1 MADNAGMRPITCLA
15 LLLAATTARAQSPN
29 VSDWGHYGGD
39 SFAQRYS
46 PLREINREN
55 VARLEVAWT
64 YRTGELGEGFARA
77 DKLAFEATPVLAFG
91 NLYLSTPTSIVIALD
106 PANGKE
112 RWRHDP
118 RVPRQR
124 HYAEATSRGVTV
136 WEDPDAAR
144 KGACRRRVFL
154 GTLDARLL
162 ALDAGTG
169 QPCSDFGSGGSVSL
183 GVDARLTTP
192 GEYLVTSPPAT
203 FEDIVI
209 VGAAIGD
216 NRAVE
221 LERGIVRGFDARTGA
236 LRWKFDPIPDGPD
249 HPAAGQWQPG
259 QAQRTGG
266 ANAWAPITVDPGRG
280 LAFIPTGSAS
290 PDFYGGER
298 LGTNAMA
305 NSLVALDARTGAV
318 RWFRQLIHHDLW
330 DYDLAAQPTLVE
342 IENGDR
348 SVAAVVQA
356 TKSGLLFVLDRE
368 TGAPVYGITELAHS
382 GIRNWS
388 AYAALIAGV
397 LLLVVFLRRQRRL
410 PIPLLDIQ
418 LFSDTRFTAAI
429 VAELVIVFANI
440 GALFFLP
447 IFFRQ
452 VGDFSALQSGAALLP
467 ESLAGLVTAA
477 LTARLIRI
485 WNHRR
490 TLIVG
495 LAAGAAAMLLLGLTI
510 PVSYVAMV
518 FPLVLLGFSFGL
530 VVTTASDLVLT
541 SASADRVGAATGIS
555 ETAFELGNALAIAL
569 TGSAVSVL
577 YLIFRGVPAD
587 FSSAMDSHAFTS
599 SLAANCALGG
609 VFLGLVTVVV
619 AWTLRRRQGTGCESI
634 EIS

>member
-1 MADNAGMRPITCLA
+1 MTKRQVTALLVLCLAVFMVAVDGTVISVAVPAITEQLHPGYNQILWIGDVYSFVLAGLLITMGNVGDRIGRKRLLLISSVAFGIASAAAAFAPTAGLLIVARVVQGLAGAGLMPSTLA
-15 LLLAATTARAQSPN
+15 LL
-29 VSDWGHYGGD
+29 
-39 SFAQRYS
+39 
-46 PLREINREN
+46 
-55 VARLEVAWT
+55 
-64 YRTGELGEGFARA
+64 RTVFT
-77 DKLAFEATPVLAFG
+77 D
-91 NLYLSTPTSIVIALD
+91 D
-106 PANGKE
+106 
-112 RWRHDP
+112 
-118 RVPRQR
+118 RQR
-124 HYAEATSRGVTV
+124 TRAVGIWSASGAGGAALGPTVAGV
-136 WEDPDAAR
+136 
-144 KGACRRRVFL
+144 
-154 GTLDARLL
+154 LL
-162 ALDAGTG
+162 EH
-169 QPCSDFGSGGSVSL
+169 FYWGSVL
-183 GVDARLTTP
+183 
-192 GEYLVTSPPAT
+192 LVNLPVVAL
-203 FEDIVI
+203 I
-209 VGAAIGD
+209 VGAGAW
-216 NRAVE
+216 ALPE
-221 LERGIVRGFDARTGA
+221 ARSETKHP
-236 LRWKFDPIPDGPD
+236 LDPI
-249 HPAAGQWQPG
+249 
-259 QAQRTGG
+259 
-266 ANAWAPITVDPGRG
+266 
-280 LAFIPTGSAS
+280 
-290 PDFYGGER
+290 
-298 LGTNAMA
+298 
-305 NSLVALDARTGAV
+305 
-318 RWFRQLIHHDLW
+318 
-330 DYDLAAQPTLVE
+330 
-342 IENGDR
+342 
-348 SVAAVVQA
+348 SVAYSTAGIFG
-356 TKSGLLFVLDRE
+356 T
-368 TGAPVYGITELAHS
+368 VYGITKLAHS

-388 AYAALIAGV
+388 AYAALIAGA

-609 VFLGLVTVVV
+609 EFLGLVTVVV